1 MPIPSCVSQNQRPT
15 LRHATKDNTNIQA
28 RPILVEGFIDPA
40 RTVLMA
46 SQCPPQALWQSL
58 GCSGS
63 QTWVFTRDPTHF
75 LTCPLPRRLQWEC
88 PLLMPRAAAQSI
100 LLDELLD
107 FPVQPSCT
115 AQRLA
120 FSAGGII
127 LSHACRVL
135 DPLDAEKSQWTLP
148 SRCSQSAGGGHTNRQ
163 IAKAPKDC
171 YSRGWQDG
179 KSAKY
184 METSVV
190 YLEE

>member
-1 MPIPSCVSQNQRPT
+1 MPIPPCVPQNQRPT
-15 LRHATKDNTNIQA
+15 LSHAMKDNANIQA
-28 RPILVEGFIDPA
+28 KPILVEDLIDPA
-40 RTVLMA
+40 RTMLMA

-63 QTWVFTRDPTHF
+63 QTWLVFTSDPTHS
-75 LTCPLPRRLQWEC
+75 LTRPLPRRLQWEC
-88 PLLMPRAAAQSI
+88 PLLMPRVAAQSI

-115 AQRLA
+115 ARRLA

-148 SRCSQSAGGGHTNRQ
+148 SRCSQSATGGKQKLDVCR
-163 IAKAPKDC
+163 KD
-171 YSRGWQDG
+171 SNFG
-179 KSAKY
+179 
-184 METSVV
+184 
-190 YLEE
+190 

>member
-1 MPIPSCVSQNQRPT
+1 MPIPSCVSQNQRAT
-15 LRHATKDNTNIQA
+15 LSHATKDNTNIQA

-63 QTWVFTRDPTHF
+63 QTWVFTRDPTHS

-88 PLLMPRAAAQSI
+88 PLLMPGAAAQSI

-127 LSHACRVL
+127 LS
-135 DPLDAEKSQWTLP
+135 LDAEKSQWTLP
-148 SRCSQSAGGGHTNRQ
+148 SRCSQSAGGGHTDRQ

-171 YSRGWQDG
+171 YSRGWQG
-179 KSAKY
+179 RGECKIHGNLSGIFRRMTFNLLK
-184 METSVV
+184 
-190 YLEE
+190 